1 MFFTERGLTEPMPVT
16 PETMADEIFALVEP
30 EFQDELIETIT
41 EGDPILAARLRAR
54 DRSAATKPGFSRPPA
69 TTPHPPTT

>member
-16 PETMADEIFALVEP
+16 PETMADEIFAIVEP

-41 EGDPILAARLRAR
+41 EGDPILAARLRS
-54 DRSAATKPGFSRPPA
+54 RSAATGRGFSRPPA
-69 TTPHPPTT
+69 TAPHPPET